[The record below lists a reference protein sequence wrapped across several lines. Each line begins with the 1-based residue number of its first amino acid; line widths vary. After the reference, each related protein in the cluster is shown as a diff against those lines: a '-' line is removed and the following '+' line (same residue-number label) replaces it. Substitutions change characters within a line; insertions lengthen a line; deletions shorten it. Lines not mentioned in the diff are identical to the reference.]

1 MKRNKIL
8 QLLLMCILSVVT
20 SINLFAATTQVTTQ
34 KQTIKPVDVHFISTG
49 NSDSILICDNGK
61 YAMIDGADNDD
72 EQLLVDYL
80 NNLGIKQLDYLVL
93 THPDADHS
101 GGLDA
106 IVKNFTIKNVFVGNG
121 KAETKTYKSF
131 IQACMDKKLQPSVP
145 LADKEFALGNGTFKF
160 YNQTAQY
167 DDVNDNSLVALY
179 TNGSNKFLFTGDS
192 GQEVEAKLPLKDIG
206 KIDVLKVG
214 HHGSRNSS
222 SDAFIKAISPKYAV
236 ICCGKDNSYGH
247 PHKKTTDTLNKYKV
261 TTYRTDLNG
270 TIVIT
275 SDGKNITVK
284 TTTQANTTTNSTP
297 TVANKNINNTATN
310 KAINTTVVKQQN
322 TSTTQPV
329 TQTVYVTKTGK
340 KYHKD
345 GCSYLK
351 DSKIAINLYDAKAKG
366 YEPCSKCCK

>member
-1 MKRNKIL
+1 MRKNKIL
-8 QLLLMCILSVVT
+8 KLLLIFILSLLT
-20 SINLFAATTQVTTQ
+20 SINLIAATATTP
-34 KQTIKPVDVHFISTG
+34 KQTIKSVDVHFISTG
-49 NSDSILICDNGK
+49 NSDCILISDNGH

-80 NNLGIKQLDYLVL
+80 NNLKIKQLDYLIL

-106 IVKNFTIKNVFVGNG
+106 VVKNFNIKNVFVGNG
-121 KAETKTYKSF
+121 DADTKTYKSF
-131 IQACMDKKLQPSVP
+131 IQACMDKKLTPSVP
-145 LADKEFALGNGTFKF
+145 LADKTFTLGNGTFKF

-206 KIDVLKVG
+206 KVDVLKVG
-214 HHGSRNSS
+214 HHGSSTSS
-222 SDAFIKAISPKYAV
+222 SEDFIKAIAPKYAV
-236 ICCGKDNSYGH
+236 ICCGKDNKYGH
-247 PHKKTTDTLNKYKV
+247 PHKETVNTLNKYKV

-270 TIVIT
+270 TVVIT
-275 SDGKNITVK
+275 SDGKNISVK
-284 TTTQANTTTNSTP
+284 TTTPTNTTDKANTST
-297 TVANKNINNTATN
+297 TN
-310 KAINTTVVKQQN
+310 KATNTTVKQQT

-329 TQTVYVTKTGK
+329 TQTVYITKTGK

-345 GCSYLK
+345 GCSSLSK
-351 DSKIAINLYDAKAKG
+351 SKIPISLSDAKARG
-366 YEPCSKCCK
+366 YGACSKCNP